1 MLPTASGKAEFFVK
15 IFTENSNLDD
25 ASSSLS
31 VFTSLTNLKL
41 HNILVTPR
49 MINAITDLTST
60 KASGPHYIS
69 TFQW

>member
-41 HNILVTPR
+41 HNILVAPR

>member
-1 MLPTASGKAEFFVK
+1 MLPTASVKAEFFVK

-31 VFTSLTNLKL
+31 VFTSLTNIKL
-41 HNILVTPR
+41 HNILVTPK
-49 MINAITDLTST
+49 MVNAIADLTST
-60 KASGPHYIS
+60 KASGPDYIS

>member
-1 MLPTASGKAEFFVK
+1 MLPNASGKAEFFVK

-41 HNILVTPR
+41 HNILVTPK
-49 MINAITDLTST
+49 MVNAITDLTST

>member
-49 MINAITDLTST
+49 MINAIADLTST

>member
-1 MLPTASGKAEFFVK
+1 MLPNASGKAEFFVK

-31 VFTSLTNLKL
+31 VFTSLTNLQL
-41 HNILVTPR
+41 HNILVTPK
-49 MINAITDLTST
+49 MVNAITDLTST
-60 KASGPHYIS
+60 KASGPDYIS

>member
-41 HNILVTPR
+41 HNILVTPK
-49 MINAITDLTST
+49 MVNAITDLTST